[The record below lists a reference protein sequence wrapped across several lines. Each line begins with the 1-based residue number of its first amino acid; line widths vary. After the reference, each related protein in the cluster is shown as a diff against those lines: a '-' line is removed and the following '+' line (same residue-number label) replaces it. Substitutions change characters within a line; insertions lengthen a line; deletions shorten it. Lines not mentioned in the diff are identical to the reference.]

1 MTCDIISNSVRRL
14 LLLLTRTYTNNVQC
28 RTLLLYRRE
37 RLGVSLADSI
47 TGRSRIVV
55 GIVVEAGIASVAVAA
70 AAVVTVAAG
79 IAVVV
84 VVAIAAAAAATAAVF
99 VNLLFV
105 RTGGYL
111 A

>member
-1 MTCDIISNSVRRL
+1 M
-14 LLLLTRTYTNNVQC
+14 
-28 RTLLLYRRE
+28 
-37 RLGVSLADSI
+37 GVSLADSI

-55 GIVVEAGIASVAVAA
+55 GIVVEAGIASVAAA
-70 AAVVTVAAG
+70 AAVVTAAVGIVVA
-79 IAVVV
+79 V
-84 VVAIAAAAAATAAVF
+84 VVAIAAAAATAAVF

>member
-1 MTCDIISNSVRRL
+1 M
-14 LLLLTRTYTNNVQC
+14 
-28 RTLLLYRRE
+28 
-37 RLGVSLADSI
+37 GVSLADSI